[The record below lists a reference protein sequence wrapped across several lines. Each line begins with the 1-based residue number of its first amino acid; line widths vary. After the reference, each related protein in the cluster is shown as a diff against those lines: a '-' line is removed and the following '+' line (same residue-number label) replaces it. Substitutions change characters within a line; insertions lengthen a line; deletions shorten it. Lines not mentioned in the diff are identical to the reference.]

1 MVWVA
6 VAGIAVLAYLLGSMP
21 TGYVVAKLLKG
32 IDIREHGSG
41 NPGATNVLRVVGKK
55 AGISVLVID
64 LLKGVAAVSLAKALF
79 PLSAPPAGWVDW
91 VATLAG
97 LLAIVGHSKSVWL
110 GFSGGKSAATGLGVL
125 LALSW
130 PIGLACAG
138 IFSLV
143 LALSRYVSLGS
154 MLTALAAPI
163 LMFVNGEPLPY
174 GLLALVAGGYVIV
187 RHKSN
192 IDRLLAGTE
201 SKIGSK
207 AATVESAPVE

>member
-6 VAGIAVLAYLLGSMP
+6 IVGIALAAYFLGSIP
-21 TGYVVAKLLKG
+21 TGYVVAKALKG

-64 LLKGVAAVSLAKALF
+64 LLKGVLAVILAKGLLPLI
-79 PLSAPPAGWVDW
+79 PLSADW
-91 VATLAG
+91 LDWIVTLAG
-97 LLAIVGHSKSVWL
+97 LLAILGHSKSIWL

-130 PIGLACAG
+130 PVGLACAG
-138 IFSLV
+138 IFGLV

-163 LMFVNGEPLPY
+163 LMTVTGEPLPY
-174 GLLALVAGGYVIV
+174 GLLALIAGVYVIA

-192 IDRLLAGTE
+192 ISRLLAGTE
-201 SKIGSK
+201 SKIGAK
-207 AATVESAPVE
+207 AGAVDSAPVE